1 MNIKKKIQEFMDS
14 TQPLSQLEEIIKA
27 GDFPKMKFSDLETFC
42 NTLFSTNKYPLLK
55 LLNSYYS
62 KLVGS
67 TSMQFFHLKV
77 LTNNPSGSCRD
88 MIQNYKCIFSYNR
101 YIDCSGLLSE
111 WSPTESYFPLLVYI
125 HQSNPDIPIDYTYWL
140 KRFSE
145 LPTAL
150 KFLKDNSI
158 PIEFTEKDDLK
169 ELYKTIPEQYIK
181 DFLDLLGTKSWY
193 IDVIKDTD
201 HFLEEIEEWES

>member
-1 MNIKKKIQEFMDS
+1 
-14 TQPLSQLEEIIKA
+14 
-27 GDFPKMKFSDLETFC
+27 
-42 NTLFSTNKYPLLK
+42 
-55 LLNSYYS
+55 
-62 KLVGS
+62 
-67 TSMQFFHLKV
+67 
-77 LTNNPSGSCRD
+77 
-88 MIQNYKCIFSYNR
+88 
-101 YIDCSGLLSE
+101 
-111 WSPTESYFPLLVYI
+111 LVYI

-201 HFLEEIEEWES
+201 HFLEEIEEWEN

>member
-1 MNIKKKIQEFMDS
+1 M
-14 TQPLSQLEEIIKA
+14 
-27 GDFPKMKFSDLETFC
+27 
-42 NTLFSTNKYPLLK
+42 
-55 LLNSYYS
+55 
-62 KLVGS
+62 
-67 TSMQFFHLKV
+67 
-77 LTNNPSGSCRD
+77 
-88 MIQNYKCIFSYNR
+88 
-101 YIDCSGLLSE
+101 SE
-111 WSPTESYFPLLVYI
+111 WSPTESYFPLLIYI

-201 HFLEEIEEWES
+201 HFLEEIEEWEG